1 MKQYKPKSNIPK
13 MDQWDAENILLALI
27 LILIIL
33 FADSF
38 AELIADKL
46 LANIFSS

>member
-1 MKQYKPKSNIPK
+1 MNKL
-13 MDQWDAENILLALI
+13 DQWDAENILLALI

-46 LANIFSS
+46 LSQIF

>member
-1 MKQYKPKSNIPK
+1 MSHY
-13 MDQWDAENILLALI
+13 DAENILLAVFLVI
-27 LILIIL
+27 IIL

-46 LANIFSS
+46 LSQIF

>member
-1 MKQYKPKSNIPK
+1 MNKHWEPKSSAR
-13 MDQWDAENILLALI
+13 WDAENILLALI

>member
-1 MKQYKPKSNIPK
+1 MNHY
-13 MDQWDAENILLALI
+13 DAENILLAVFLVI
-27 LILIIL
+27 IIL

-46 LANIFSS
+46 LSQIF